1 MSRPGSKIECAGA
14 TVSISPTHRMPEPTC
29 DVTSYYQECLINY
42 AQNLANDQEA
52 FSAWLGRFLKD
63 DQSPKMDF
71 MYNMKVEIFGFMD
84 LDNIHNETLRAA
96 IFNSLDTDMLLET
109 LQECH
114 YNYIND
120 DDDSE

>member
-1 MSRPGSKIECAGA
+1 
-14 TVSISPTHRMPEPTC
+14 
-29 DVTSYYQECLINY
+29 
-42 AQNLANDQEA
+42 
-52 FSAWLGRFLKD
+52 
-63 DQSPKMDF
+63 MDF